1 MCERAPAASMG
12 TVRSRPDS
20 GDKREA
26 AEMNATQWILN
37 IGILVLMLSQFGEHV
52 ASRRRL
58 VLPLAV
64 AIAVAVDVLPGI
76 PSAGNDVPFAAVGAL
91 SGAFLGLAAAALMR
105 VRSREDGRVT
115 VTAGWGYAALW
126 TAVIGGRMAFAL
138 WASGP
143 GGRTVGTFSMA
154 HHITQDGWV
163 AFFVLM
169 ALAMIVVRTAA
180 VGAQVLGLHL
190 PGFSRPALRQR

>member
-1 MCERAPAASMG
+1 
-12 TVRSRPDS
+12 
-20 GDKREA
+20 
-26 AEMNATQWILN
+26 MNTTQWILN
-37 IGILVLMLSQFGEHV
+37 IGILGLMLSQFGEHV

-64 AIAVAVDVLPGI
+64 AAVVAVQFLPGI
-76 PSAGNDVPFAAVGAL
+76 PSTGNDIPFAAAGAAVGAL
-91 SGAFLGLAAAALMR
+91 LGLAAAALIR

-143 GGRTVGTFSMA
+143 GGRSLGTFSIA
-154 HHITQDGWV
+154 HHITAEGWV

-180 VGAQVLGLHL
+180 VGAQVLARRL
-190 PGFSRPALRQR
+190 PASSRPALWQR

>member
-1 MCERAPAASMG
+1 
-12 TVRSRPDS
+12 
-20 GDKREA
+20 
-26 AEMNATQWILN
+26 MNVTQWILN
-37 IGILVLMLSQFGEHV
+37 IGILAVMLSQFGEHV

-64 AIAVAVDVLPGI
+64 AAVVAANVLPGI
-76 PSAGNDVPFAAVGAL
+76 PSAGNDIPFVAAGSVAG
-91 SGAFLGLAAAALMR
+91 GFLGLAAAALMR
-105 VRSREDGRVT
+105 VRNRDDGRVT

-126 TAVIGGRMAFAL
+126 TVVIGGRMAFAL

-143 GGRTVGTFSMA
+143 GGRTVGNFSMA
-154 HHITQDGWV
+154 HHITPDAWV

-180 VGAQVLGLHL
+180 VGVQVLGRRF
-190 PGFSRPALRQR
+190 PAGSRQVLGQR